1 MDWHQIAKGWKGW
14 KQLVAKVA
22 SPHSAAQEI
31 HAQGDHSIRA
41 AVCGGDGYDEA
52 RMTPYIPDIHGERND
67 FSLHL
72 SC

>member
-1 MDWHQIAKGWKGW
+1 MDWHQIAKSW
-14 KQLVAKVA
+14 KQLKAKVV

-31 HAQGDHSIRA
+31 VSAGDHSIRA
-41 AVCGGDGYDEA
+41 ALSGGGYDEA
-52 RMTPYIPDIHGERND
+52 GMTPYVPDIHCERND